1 MNVIRFKWEVWMT
14 PRFSGAG
21 REGGRI
27 MVLELTGAEKEML
40 KRALES
46 FEGELRNE
54 IVRTDDHELKAILH
68 DDESVIKKILEKV
81 SLS

>member
-1 MNVIRFKWEVWMT
+1 
-14 PRFSGAG
+14 
-21 REGGRI
+21 
-27 MVLELTGAEKEML
+27 MVFELTETEKNIL

-54 IVRTDDHELKAILH
+54 IVRTDDRELKAILH
-68 DDESVIKKILEKV
+68 NDESVIKKILEKV

>member
-1 MNVIRFKWEVWMT
+1 
-14 PRFSGAG
+14 
-21 REGGRI
+21 
-27 MVLELTGAEKEML
+27 MVFELTETEKTIL

-54 IVRTDDHELKAILH
+54 IVRTDDRELKAILH
-68 DDESVIKKILEKV
+68 NDESVIKKILEKV